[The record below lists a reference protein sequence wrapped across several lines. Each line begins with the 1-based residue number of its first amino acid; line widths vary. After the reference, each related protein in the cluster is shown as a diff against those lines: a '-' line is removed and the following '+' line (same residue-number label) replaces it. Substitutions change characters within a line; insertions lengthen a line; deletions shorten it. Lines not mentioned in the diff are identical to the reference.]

1 MLVQRVR
8 ALLIT
13 ALLTAVPGC
22 ATKPPPPAPTPAP
35 PPDASSQLVAN
46 MTQWLH
52 LDASQQEKTLQ
63 FAHEMVERNQKI
75 QQHWQETQRPRVEE
89 IAASQAKF
97 QSDLFAILTPEQ
109 QKIYRDTVLR
119 VMMKGRTPPKTPS

>member
-1 MLVQRVR
+1 MTVRPLR
-8 ALLIT
+8 ALLVAT
-13 ALLTAVPGC
+13 LVAAGQAC
-22 ATKPPPPAPTPAP
+22 ATKPPPPAPPPAQ
-35 PPDASSQLVAN
+35 PPDASRQLVDN

-52 LDASQQEKTLQ
+52 LDAPQREKALQ

-89 IAASQAKF
+89 ISASQAKF

-109 QKIYRDTVLR
+109 KKIYKDTVLR
-119 VMMKGRTPPKTPS
+119 VMMKGRTPPKAPS